1 MKIND
6 ERRYVLLSVKWC
18 RNGTLVFWG
27 EKTADEEERSFGGYT
42 NDLNHCER
50 YTYDES
56 KNEWHSH
63 YEYNGESLQELMNI
77 DREGTWIVNVDD
89 LDKLGRKSL
98 VYHYWTVW

>member
-27 EKTADEEERSFGGYT
+27 KRTADEEERSFGGYT
-42 NDLNHCER
+42 NDLNQCER

-56 KNEWHSH
+56 RSERHTH
-63 YEYNGESLQELMNI
+63 HEYKGESLEELMNI
-77 DREGTWIVNVDD
+77 DRSGTWIVNIDD

-98 VYHYWTVW
+98 VFHY